1 MELYTEPIINTHTY
15 NEILDE
21 INQQREIFD
30 PVIIGGTATDLG
42 IDRTFV
48 FTVTG
53 DLTDGTFS
61 APTLEA
67 TGTET
72 VNELKAR
79 VRTANT
85 SGAITITVKKN
96 TVSIGTITIAQD
108 AYTGT
113 TTVTDLVTL
122 IKNDQMDMD
131 ITDAGTGSADLSVFV
146 RVK

>member
-1 MELYTEPIINTHTY
+1 
-15 NEILDE
+15 
-21 INQQREIFD
+21 
-30 PVIIGGTATDLG
+30 LG

-79 VRTANT
+79 VRTAST
-85 SGAITITVKKN
+85 SGAITITIKKN